1 MATSSYLIK
10 IGADASSVT
19 KSISQVNRDIASAGK
34 ASRDLDKAFKFNGDT
49 SALNQKLTV
58 LGGALDLAKAKSDSL
73 NKELTELKG
82 SPGFDANSVKAQK
95 LSNEIMKAD
104 AEVTKLSA
112 EMDATKKMKLSV
124 DSSEVANAKNP
135 FVDLANT
142 GGSAIRS
149 LVTGLGKIGIAAVAT
164 AGAVAGAGI
173 GKLLADGLKEAV
185 SAYENFQGLQ
195 ATFDFAG
202 RTQKEFESAKKFI
215 QDYSAATEF
224 SAADIT
230 QAWTQM
236 GLDGSKASQQ
246 LISGLG
252 GVTQAAADP
261 GEAMKAL
268 LPQLAQVQTA
278 GKLMNEDYKVM
289 KQYMGKDIVDALQ
302 ASMEKAGAF
311 QGSFQDAL
319 SNGEISAEEFNAAI
333 RDVGNNPALQDQAK
347 SASTLSGAI
356 GAAGGSIS
364 SALLPIV
371 EQVMPKITEGIQGVG
386 DGIANFIS
394 SIDFESI
401 FNDFNNLSEMLGTI
415 FDTIDTSAL
424 TGAFE
429 TIGGQISGMLP
440 SFTEFQGFISNL
452 ASGFADM
459 INSMDFSGLVDLATS
474 IIPAL
479 QSGFKTF
486 LSYVTPAVQ
495 PLVDAFVNLWN
506 NIQPVVSV
514 IADMLTPAFNILG
527 AFLGGFVSGVMQAL
541 TTAFNVGATVIGAL
555 TPVIQAV
562 GAVFNWLAPIFTT
575 IAGFIGT
582 LMGSTTAFS
591 GIFSSMGKVVSSIGS
606 GVNKMFSSIM
616 NYGRSLFSSL
626 GSAFSGI
633 GSAFSSLGNA
643 IGGTVGSIINWFVS
657 MPGNIMGAIG
667 NIAGR
672 IGGAFSGVVGSITS
686 AIGNV
691 ASIGKNIIDGI
702 IGGIGGAVGGLITA
716 ATDAVGS
723 ALNAAKKKLGIHSP
737 SRVFRDEVG
746 RYMTEGI
753 SVGMLSD
760 LDQFKEDAKEISNAS
775 VRAFEGLPA
784 GTLSPEI
791 IPSIAS
797 NSQQTQR
804 SQSNSLN
811 IENITIENNSDTNIT
826 DSMAKQLVQKIASQV
841 VYS

>member
-49 SALNQKLTV
+49 SALTQKLTV

-73 NKELTELKG
+73 NQELTALKG

-124 DSSEVANAKNP
+124 DSSEVSNAKNP

-142 GGSAIRS
+142 GGSAIS
-149 LVTGLGKIGIAAVAT
+149 SVVTGLGKIGIAAVAT

-202 RTQKEFESAKKFI
+202 RTQKDFESAKKFI
-215 QDYSAATEF
+215 QDYSAQTEF

-311 QGSFQDAL
+311 QGSFSDAL

-479 QSGFKTF
+479 QSGFQTF

-575 IAGFIGT
+575 IAGFIGQ

-591 GIFSSMGKVVSSIGS
+591 GIFSAMGNVVSAIGS
-606 GVNKMFSSIM
+606 GINSMFSSIM

-633 GSAFSSLGNA
+633 GSAFGSLGNA

-716 ATDAVGS
+716 ATNAVGS

-753 SVGMLSD
+753 SVGMLENLS
-760 LDQFKEDAKEISNAS
+760 QFNDVANKISNAS
-775 VRAFEGLPA
+775 QDAFEGLSAGVLQPEVIPTYASSNNSATKPTQA
-784 GTLSPEI
+784 GTQV
-791 IPSIAS
+791 
-797 NSQQTQR
+797 NGG
-804 SQSNSLN
+804 
-811 IENITIENNSDTNIT
+811 ITIHINGYNKDKR
-826 DSMAKQLVQKIASQV
+826 ALASEIERLIV
-841 VYS
+841 SGTFS